1 MAPRREASG
10 GGRGHR
16 PGARPGLRA
25 ERGGPTRDGAFACG
39 GQAPICGPQELGA
52 GSGGPGACR
61 GPRPGEPHCALTL
74 RPRLHSER
82 TGRGS
87 SHHPPDESHRGSGKL
102 GDAPHSHAAQL
113 GFRPARADAHGR
125 PLAVPADTASP
136 LRGRHPGASPE
147 GGVTEPRGG
156 ASRRRRSSARARG
169 RAAPRRGP
177 GARPR
182 TPGRGGHPGTAILR
196 PPRRR
201 RGGQRAGCT
210 RARCPFW
217 ALQTFAETLLE
228 ASTPGEGC
236 SGLGWSLPG
245 HLAGPAP
252 SGVDTA
258 PRLGSPH
265 ARGPRTSS
273 PKPTRLREPGAPG
286 LSAQELATW

>member
-74 RPRLHSER
+74 RPRLHSEC

-201 RGGQRAGCT
+201 RRGQRAGCT

-265 ARGPRTSS
+265 AQGPRTSS